1 MQRMTHILSC
11 IANSLSRLPLEEWRC
26 TTKDCKSS
34 ILLHE
39 EYPTK
44 ERYNAKSLKENVPR
58 GSRGHFD
65 ICIWNPERKLCP
77 FSSFSS
83 SMERSASS
91 NGWTLVEGFVKRYLV
106 GAFIFADVLSVDS
119 TPRSLFLLPQKA

>member
-1 MQRMTHILSC
+1 MFPEVHAVILTS
-11 IANSLSRLPLEEWRC
+11 AFG
-26 TTKDCKSS
+26 T
-34 ILLHE
+34 
-39 EYPTK
+39 
-44 ERYNAKSLKENVPR
+44 LKR
-58 GSRGHFD
+58 R
-65 ICIWNPERKLCP
+65 LCP

-83 SMERSASS
+83 SIERSASS